1 MCAAGKKDIMFKE
14 FKKFITRGNM
24 LDLAVGMIIGTAF
37 NSIVSSLVNDL
48 FMPLLGCLIGD
59 TDFSNLYVLLSNPNN
74 IAKPATLAEAQEL
87 GLATLN
93 YGNFITAVIHFL
105 LMAVIV
111 FLIVKGMNKLNDFAN
126 SFKKKEEVAPTTKKC
141 PYCQSEI
148 SIKAT
153 RCPHCTSELPAE
165 E

>member
-1 MCAAGKKDIMFKE
+1 MFKE
-14 FKKFITRGNM
+14 FKKFIMRGNM

-37 NSIVSSLVNDL
+37 NSIVSSLVNDI
-48 FMPLLGCLIGD
+48 FMPVLGCLIGD
-59 TDFSNLYVLLSNPNN
+59 TDFSNLYLILSNPDG

-87 GLATLN
+87 GLATFN

-105 LMAVIV
+105 IMAIIV
-111 FLIVKGMNKLNDFAN
+111 FLIVKGMNKLSDFAEGL
-126 SFKKKEEVAPTTKKC
+126 KKKEEEAPKEPTTKIC

-153 RCPHCTSELPAE
+153 RCPHCTSELDK
-165 E
+165 

>member
-1 MCAAGKKDIMFKE
+1 MLKE
-14 FKKFITRGNM
+14 FKKFIMRGNM

-37 NSIVSSLVNDL
+37 NSIVSSLVNDI
-48 FMPLLGCLIGD
+48 FMPVLGCLIGD
-59 TDFSNLYVLLSNPNN
+59 TDFTNLYLILSNPDG

-87 GLATLN
+87 GLATFN

-105 LMAVIV
+105 IMAIIV
-111 FLIVKGMNKLNDFAN
+111 FLIVKGMNKLADIAGGLV
-126 SFKKKEEVAPTTKKC
+126 KKPEAPKEPTTKIC

-153 RCPHCTSELPAE
+153 RCPHCTSELKD
-165 E
+165 